1 MMLLDPSSLV
11 NTLDAINERFLFGE
25 PIPSDEGL
33 QAAQWI
39 ATRQGEKG
47 AYRGMFAPT
56 PQDFEQGIRLF
67 TGERLISASAR
78 HIMGQEASRVLWLL
92 GNQDLVL
99 RQIYDQAT
107 AWMQSEPGFQQ
118 SGRFCCCKCSLAFW
132 RHYWA
137 GDFPKKK
144 ALISRGLL
152 DLRSRRTSDGK
163 WQTYPFYYAVY
174 TLISLDL
181 EAARDELIYARP
193 VIEHVLNR
201 KSSDAYSKRRSAL
214 LSMALEKIS

>member
-1 MMLLDPSSLV
+1 MLLDPTSLV

-33 QAAQWI
+33 QIAQWI

-56 PQDFEQGIRLF
+56 QQDFEQGIRLF
-67 TGERLISASAR
+67 TGERLVSASAR
-78 HIMGQEASRVLWLL
+78 HIIGQEASRALWLL
-92 GNQDLVL
+92 GNQDVAS

-107 AWMQSEPGFQQ
+107 AWMQAEPGFQQ
-118 SGRFCCCKCSLAFW
+118 SGRYCCCKCSLAFW
-132 RHYWA
+132 RHYWV
-137 GDFPKKK
+137 GDFPKKE
-144 ALISRGLL
+144 AFISHGLL
-152 DLRSRRTSDGK
+152 DLRSRRTGDGK

-181 EAARDELIYARP
+181 EAVRDELMYARP
-193 VIEHVLNR
+193 LIEHVLNR

-214 LSMALEKIS
+214 LSRALEKIS